1 MFASNTPM
9 AGLSPF
15 QRIQGKILD
24 AASCVKSSAM
34 PTSPPK
40 TCSTYCGKIGTMSN
54 PQSKIVLIT
63 GAAGGIGRATV
74 TLFAEKGWRVIG
86 VDRSLFGENF
96 PSNGLFIQSDIS
108 DPAALEAIFRQA
120 RAFTD
125 CLDVLVNNAAL
136 QIAKPLLD
144 TSVEEWDAV
153 MASNLRSVFLS
164 AKLAYP
170 LFKAV
175 GGGAIINVS
184 SVHAVQ
190 TSANIAAYA
199 ASKGGL
205 LALTRAMAI
214 EFAPDNIRVNAI
226 LPGAV
231 DTPMLRAG
239 LGRGHVEGDGD
250 IMERLDNLA
259 RKTVSGKVGK
269 PEEIAHAIYFLAD
282 DTQSSFMTG
291 QSMIV
296 DGGATAR
303 LSTE

>member
-1 MFASNTPM
+1 MDS
-9 AGLSPF
+9 
-15 QRIQGKILD
+15 
-24 AASCVKSSAM
+24 
-34 PTSPPK
+34 K
-40 TCSTYCGKIGTMSN
+40 TL
-54 PQSKIVLIT
+54 LIT

-74 TLFAEKGWRVIG
+74 ALFAEKGWRVIG
-86 VDRSLFGENF
+86 VDRKSLSEVEGGDGF
-96 PSNGLFIQSDIS
+96 PQNGLFIKSDIS
-108 DPAALEAIFRQA
+108 RPEDMEAIFEQA
-120 RAFTD
+120 KSFTD
-125 CLDVLVNNAAL
+125 TLDALVNNAAL
-136 QIAKPLLD
+136 QVAKPLVE
-144 TSVEEWDAV
+144 TTVEEWDAV
-153 MASNLRSVFLS
+153 MAANLRSVFLGV
-164 AKLAYP
+164 KLAYP
-170 LFKAV
+170 LLKA
-175 GGGAIINVS
+175 GNGGAIVNVS

-239 LGRGHVEGDGD
+239 LGRGHVGSGN
-250 IMERLDNLA
+250 IQERLDNLA

-282 DTQSSFMTG
+282 GDQSSFMTG
-291 QSMIV
+291 QAMIV

>member
-1 MFASNTPM
+1 MKEE
-9 AGLSPF
+9 
-15 QRIQGKILD
+15 R
-24 AASCVKSSAM
+24 
-34 PTSPPK
+34 
-40 TCSTYCGKIGTMSN
+40 
-54 PQSKIVLIT
+54 IVLIT

-74 TLFAEKGWRVIG
+74 NLFAENGWRVIG
-86 VDRSLFGENF
+86 VDRNEFGDNF
-96 PSNGLFIQSDIS
+96 PASGHFFRSDIS
-108 DPAALEAIFRQA
+108 RSEDMQAIFDQTHS
-120 RAFTD
+120 FTAS
-125 CLDVLVNNAAL
+125 LDALINNAAM
-136 QIAKPLLD
+136 QVAKPLVE
-144 TSVEEWDAV
+144 TTVEEWDAV
-153 MASNLRSVFLS
+153 MASNLRSVFLGV
-164 AKLAYP
+164 KLAHP
-170 LFKAV
+170 LLKAKN
-175 GGGAIINVS
+175 GGAIVNVS
-184 SVHAVQ
+184 SVHAIQ

-239 LGRGHVEGDGD
+239 LGRGHVGGGG
-250 IMERLDNLA
+250 MQERLDNLA

-282 DTQSSFMTG
+282 NEQSSFMTG
-291 QSMIV
+291 QALVV